1 MIKFHSLVASVLG
14 IGYVGKGGGTVA
26 AIIYCIVW
34 YFLPAGYEKTNW
46 QVLITVLIII
56 VGTWSSNEVDSI
68 WGTDSNKVVIDEVA
82 GMAITLL
89 FVPKN
94 IWYLMIALIAF
105 RFFDIVKPLGVRRA
119 EKLPKGWGVMADDI
133 LAGLYALSVIHL
145 WILMADKFS

>member
-1 MIKFHSLVASVLG
+1 MIRFHSLVASVLG
-14 IGYVGKGGGTVA
+14 IGYIGKGGGTIA
-26 AIIYCIVW
+26 AILYCIVW
-34 YFLPAGYEKTNW
+34 FILPVGYEKTSW
-46 QVLITVLIII
+46 QILIIVLIITI
-56 VGTWSSNEVDSI
+56 GTWSSNEVDRI

-94 IWYLMIALIAF
+94 IWYLVIALIAF
-105 RFFDIVKPLGVRRA
+105 RFFDIVKPLGVRKA

-145 WILMADKFS
+145 WILIADKFS